1 MKNLLIITSLAFF
14 GLKINA
20 QVDPVVLEI
29 NGKPVTKSEFL
40 QIYLKNN
47 NDPKYDKESIDEYLE
62 MFKKFKLKVAEAEAL
77 GYDTIPKLKKEL
89 EGYKKQ
95 LANPYLIDS
104 AENKSL
110 VLQAYERIKTEVRAS
125 HILVKVEQNASP
137 KDTLAAY
144 NRILGLKARIEKGED
159 FASVAKMKNGSEDPS
174 AVNNGG
180 DLGFFTAFQMVYPF
194 EEKAYTTPVGS
205 ISDPFR
211 TRYGYHILKVTDKR
225 PARGTIKVAHIMVAT
240 GKAANTDAIANAEKK
255 SKEIYDKLTQ
265 GSKWEEM
272 VSAYSDDPGSSKK
285 NGELPAFGSGTSQR
299 MVPVFEEAAFS
310 LKNDGDFSKPI
321 QTEYGFHIIKRLEW
335 KDIQPFEA
343 MKKEL
348 QSKVNKDER
357 SKKTQDSFVEKLKK
371 QYNFKLP
378 KWNGLEWFE
387 ENLDSTYFL
396 GKWSAFS
403 NQDIVKMEKE
413 SGIYKIPCSIN
424 GLGLKFIFDTG
435 ASDVSISLTE
445 ALFML
450 KNGYLKETDIKGKVY
465 YSIANGE
472 IAEGT
477 KIILQKV
484 EVGKQVLYNV
494 EASIV
499 HTSKAPLLFGQSA
512 MEKFGKFT
520 VDYSN
525 SNLIIGK
532 GNNLSTDLE
541 VFNLDGKS
549 YTQKQ
554 FASYLEKSYRGIK
567 KDENKVVVQNLFKN
581 WVKSSV
587 LEYEESKLVYKY
599 PDFKALVN
607 EYHDGIILYEVM
619 SDKVWNKANKDTAGL
634 KKFFEENREKY
645 LWPKRLDAEVYECNS
660 AYNANLVY
668 KMMKKKSNTS
678 KEIIEKVNAT
688 SELNLK
694 VKLNKF
700 DQEQTPYLNGKTFIL
715 GRNKPFEFEG
725 KHYVIKLI
733 KELPVMQ
740 KEFNEARGSATSDYQ
755 NFLEKTWLE
764 ELNKKYTVKVNY
776 DILYNLNKK

>member
-1 MKNLLIITSLAFF
+1 MKIVILIISIFF
-14 GLKINA
+14 LGLNVNA
-20 QVDPVVLEI
+20 QELLVGPADPVVMEI
-29 NGKPVTKSEFL
+29 NGKRVTKSEFL

-47 NDPKYDKESIDEYLE
+47 NDPKYDKASLDEYLE

-104 AENKSL
+104 AENKTL

-205 ISDPFR
+205 ISEPFR

-240 GKAANTDAIANAEKK
+240 GKDANTDAIANAEKK

-272 VSAYSDDPGSSKK
+272 VTAYSDDPGSSKK

-310 LKNDGDFSKPI
+310 LKKDGDFSKPI

-371 QYNFKLP
+371 QYNYRLP

-387 ENLDSTYFL
+387 ANLDTTYFV
-396 GKWSAFS
+396 GKWKA
-403 NQDIVKMEKE
+403 DK
-413 SGIYKIPCSIN
+413 
-424 GLGLKFIFDTG
+424 
-435 ASDVSISLTE
+435 LT
-445 ALFML
+445 
-450 KNGYLKETDIKGKVY
+450 
-465 YSIANGE
+465 
-472 IAEGT
+472 
-477 KIILQKV
+477 
-484 EVGKQVLYNV
+484 
-494 EASIV
+494 
-499 HTSKAPLLFGQSA
+499 
-512 MEKFGKFT
+512 
-520 VDYSN
+520 
-525 SNLIIGK
+525 
-532 GNNLSTDLE
+532 TDLE
-541 VFNLDGKS
+541 IFNLDGKS
-549 YTQKQ
+549 FTQKQ

-567 KDENKVVVQNLFKN
+567 KDENKVVIQNLYKN
-581 WVKSSV
+581 WVKTSV

-645 LWPKRLDAEVYECNS
+645 LWPRRLDAEVYECNS
-660 AYNANLVY
+660 ADNANLVY

-700 DQEQTPYLNGKTFIL
+700 DPEQTSYLNGKSFIV

-725 KHYVIKLI
+725 KHYVVKLI

-740 KEFNEARGSATSDYQ
+740 KEFNEARGTATSDYQ

-776 DILYNLNKK
+776 DILYNLNNK